1 VSRFYVSVKKM
12 KEDNSSYKRNQVR
25 NSSLGI
31 KLQNL
36 AVGVTLPRK
45 DGRREI
51 VDYGQNWSSLRKR
64 KCNPIIKF
72 LGSNLG

>member
-1 VSRFYVSVKKM
+1 M

-25 NSSLGI
+25 NSSRGI

-45 DGRREI
+45 DGRGEI
-51 VDYGQNWSSLRKR
+51 VEDYGQNWSSLRKR

-72 LGSNLG
+72 LGSSLG